1 MEKALLDVIYISER
15 RMNVLLMLQDGPR
28 EMESILESLYTTRT
42 ALLPQIKILKQHH
55 LIYQSGDAYG
65 LTNTGKLIANK
76 MTPFLNTIEILEKNS
91 NYLATHKLDCIPEH
105 LLVRIHEINGC
116 EIIEPSI
123 VNTHEINAECL
134 KEALVSKAVY
144 SIFTFMHPLFPSI
157 LREFVRRGVD
167 LYIILTSDLIQ
178 KLKSEC
184 FEVFEDSLSC
194 ENVRIYMYQN
204 NIKIS
209 SLAVAD
215 NGFLLRL
222 PFNNNEYSNK
232 QLLCCNSKGRQ
243 WGKDFYDYYLK
254 DSIQI
259 TEI

>member
-1 MEKALLDVIYISER
+1 MKKALLDVIYISER

-42 ALLPQIKILKQHH
+42 TLLPQIKILKQHY
-55 LIYQSGDAYG
+55 LIYQCGDGYG

-76 MTPFLNTIEILEKNS
+76 MTPLLDTIEMLEKNS
-91 NYLATHKLDCIPEH
+91 NYLASHKLDCIPEH
-105 LLVRIHEINGC
+105 LLLRIHEINGC

-123 VNTHEINAECL
+123 VNTHEMNSEYL

-144 SIFTFMHPLFPSI
+144 LVFTFMHPVFPSL
-157 LREFVRRGVD
+157 LREFVRRGVN
-167 LYIILTSDLIQ
+167 LYIILTSDFIQ
-178 KLKSEC
+178 KLKSEW
-184 FEVFEDSLSC
+184 FEVFEYSLSC
-194 ENVRIYMYQN
+194 ENVRLYMYQN
-204 NIKIS
+204 DAKIS
-209 SLAVAD
+209 SLTVTD

-232 QLLCCNSKGRQ
+232 QLLCRNSKGRQ

-254 DSIQI
+254 DSTQI
-259 TEI
+259 TEV

>member
-1 MEKALLDVIYISER
+1 MEKALFNVIYISER
-15 RMNVLLMLQDGPR
+15 RMNVLLMLENGPR
-28 EMESILESLYTTRT
+28 EMDSILESLYTTRT
-42 ALLPQIKILKQHH
+42 ALLPQMKILKDHH

-76 MTPFLNTIEILEKNS
+76 MIPFLDTVEILEKNS
-91 NYLATHKLDCIPEH
+91 NYLATHKLNCIPEH
-105 LLVRIHEINGC
+105 LLLRIHEINGC

-123 VNTHEINAECL
+123 VNTHEMNTEYL

-144 SIFTFMHPLFPSI
+144 FVFTFMHPLFPSI
-157 LREFVRRGVD
+157 VREFVRRGVD
-167 LYIILTSDLIQ
+167 LYIILTSDFIQ
-178 KLKSEC
+178 KLKSEW
-184 FEVFEDSLSC
+184 FEFFEYCLSC

-204 NIKIS
+204 NVKIS
-209 SLAVAD
+209 SLTVTD

-232 QLLCCNSKGRQ
+232 QLLCRNSNGRK
-243 WGKDFYDYYLK
+243 WGKDFYEYYLK
-254 DSIQI
+254 DSTQI